1 MAYVRTKKVKR
12 YEYYQVVE
20 NHRVD
25 GKPRQRVIMHLG
37 KEPTV
42 DAALENWPKEI
53 EYLRRRAKW
62 HGDRYEN
69 LPEESKNERYFKK
82 NFKEIADSARMRA
95 DALAARLDKLHNLRK
110 SSVA

>member
-1 MAYVRTKKVKR
+1 MAYVRRKKVKR
-12 YEYYQVVE
+12 YEYYQLVE

-53 EYLRRRAKW
+53 RYLRRRAKEK
-62 HGDRYEN
+62 GDHYEKQ
-69 LPEESKNERYFKK
+69 PEEHKNDRYFKDK
-82 NFKEIADSARMRA
+82 FRDPADSARKQA
-95 DALAARLDKLHNLRK
+95 DALQARLNKLRNLRENG
-110 SSVA
+110 VA

>member
-1 MAYVRTKKVKR
+1 MTYVRKKKVKR
-12 YEYYQVVE
+12 YEYYQVVQ

-53 EYLRRRAKW
+53 KYLRRRAKK
-62 HGDRYEN
+62 HGDHYEK
-69 LPEESKNERYFKK
+69 LPEEYKSERYFKEK
-82 NFKEIADSARMRA
+82 FKDVADSAEMQA
-95 DALAARLDKLHNLRK
+95 DALQARLNKLRNLRK
-110 SSVA
+110 NGVA

>member
-1 MAYVRTKKVKR
+1 MTYVRRKKVKR
-12 YEYYQVVE
+12 YEYYQLVE

-53 EYLRRRAKW
+53 KNLRRRAKE
-62 HGDRYEN
+62 HGDRYEK
-69 LPEESKNERYFKK
+69 LPEENKNERYFKK
-82 NFKEIADSARMRA
+82 TFRDPAESARIKA
-95 DALAARLDKLHNLRK
+95 DALAARLKKLRNLRK
-110 SSVA
+110 NGIA

>member
-1 MAYVRTKKVKR
+1 MSYVRKKKVKR

-25 GKPRQRVIMHLG
+25 GKPRQRVIMHLS

-53 EYLRRRAKW
+53 RYLRRRAKW

-69 LPEESKNERYFKK
+69 LPEESKSQRYFKK
-82 NFKEIADSARMRA
+82 YFKDIADSAEMQA
-95 DALAARLDKLHNLRK
+95 DALQARLNKLRK
-110 SSVA
+110 LRKNGVA

>member
-1 MAYVRTKKVKR
+1 MTYVGRKKVKR
-12 YEYYQVVE
+12 YEYYQLVE

-53 EYLRRRAKW
+53 QYLRRRAKK
-62 HGDRYEN
+62 HGDDYEK
-69 LPEESKNERYFKK
+69 LPEEFKNERYFKEK
-82 NFKEIADSARMRA
+82 FKDVADSAEMQA
-95 DALAARLDKLHNLRK
+95 DALQARLNKLSNLRNNG
-110 SSVA
+110 VA

>member
-1 MAYVRTKKVKR
+1 MTYVRKKKVKR

-53 EYLRRRAKW
+53 KYLRRRAKK
-62 HGDRYEN
+62 HGDHYEN
-69 LPEESKNERYFKK
+69 LPEELKNQRYFKK
-82 NFKEIADSARMRA
+82 NFKDIADSAEMQA
-95 DALAARLDKLHNLRK
+95 DALQARLNKLRNLRNNGI
-110 SSVA
+110 A

>member
-1 MAYVRTKKVKR
+1 MTYVRKKKVKR
-12 YEYYQVVE
+12 YEYYQLVE

-53 EYLRRRAKW
+53 KDLRRQAKKDSD
-62 HGDRYEN
+62 HYEKQ
-69 LPEESKNERYFKK
+69 PEWVKNERYFKK
-82 NFKEIADSARMRA
+82 TYRDPAESARKKA
-95 DALAARLDKLHNLRK
+95 DALAARLKKLRNLRK
-110 SSVA
+110 NGVA

>member
-1 MAYVRTKKVKR
+1 MSYVRKKKVKR

-25 GKPRQRVIMHLG
+25 GKPRQRVIMHLS

-53 EYLRRRAKW
+53 RYLRRRAKW

-69 LPEESKNERYFKK
+69 LHEESKSQRYFKK
-82 NFKEIADSARMRA
+82 YFKDIADSAEMQA
-95 DALAARLDKLHNLRK
+95 DALQARLNKLRNLRNNG
-110 SSVA
+110 VA

>member
-1 MAYVRTKKVKR
+1 MTYVRKKRVKR
-12 YEYYQVVE
+12 YEYYQLVE

-53 EYLRRRAKW
+53 KYRRRRAKKR
-62 HGDRYEN
+62 GDRYEN
-69 LPEESKNERYFKK
+69 LPEELKNQRYFKEK
-82 NFKEIADSARMRA
+82 FKDIADSDRMKA
-95 DALAARLDKLHNLRK
+95 DALQARLKKLRSLRENG
-110 SSVA
+110 VA

>member
-1 MAYVRTKKVKR
+1 MTYVRRKKVKR
-12 YEYYQVVE
+12 YEYYQLVE

-53 EYLRRRAKW
+53 ARLRRRAKKD
-62 HGDRYEN
+62 GDHYEN
-69 LPEESKNERYFKK
+69 LPAWLKDDRYFKET
-82 NFKEIADSARMRA
+82 FRDPAESARIQA
-95 DALAARLDKLHNLRK
+95 DALAARFRKLRNLRNNG
-110 SSVA
+110 VA

>member
-1 MAYVRTKKVKR
+1 MTYIRRKKVKR
-12 YEYYQVVE
+12 YEYYQLVE

-53 EYLRRRAKW
+53 QYLRRRAKK
-62 HGDRYEN
+62 HGDRYEK
-69 LPEESKNERYFKK
+69 LPEEIKNERYFKEK
-82 NFKEIADSARMRA
+82 FKDVADSAKMQA
-95 DALAARLDKLHNLRK
+95 DKLQARFNKLRDLRR
-110 SSVA
+110 SGVA